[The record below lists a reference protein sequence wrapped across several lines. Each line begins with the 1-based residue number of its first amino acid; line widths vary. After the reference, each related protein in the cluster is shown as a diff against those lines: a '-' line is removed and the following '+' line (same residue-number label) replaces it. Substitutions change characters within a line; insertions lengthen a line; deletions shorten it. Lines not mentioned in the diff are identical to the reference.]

1 MSLQGPMVVVTEKEA
16 APLVDALRAAGAF
29 PVVETP
35 WSGLPA
41 AFLAVQPTAIVLA
54 DPGPAASPKAV
65 ETLGRHTST
74 RTNPFIPMIGLARR
88 DAAPALPD
96 ALPVDADGHTDRVVG
111 RLRAAM
117 RVRTFHATVLRRME
131 QARIDGKT
139 MPEMAINDPADEAT
153 LLVTGRGPSYP
164 ELSTAIGERFGL
176 IGALSIEMAARFL
189 NSRDVNGLVIGDGF
203 GPRAVEALLTVL
215 AENARFHD
223 LPVMLHRGPAD
234 LAASFT
240 HSLPNLECLNGTP
253 DECITWMMPM
263 VRLHAFHARLRRMLT
278 SLESEGVT
286 DPNSGLLTT
295 RAFWCDLERAVADS
309 RKRGCALALARF
321 SFGNS
326 EDRRI
331 CIDTA
336 RLVAQV
342 VRQVDFAWQDE
353 DGSILCVFTDT
364 DLRAAHLIARRIA
377 SVLKHTMLTADH
389 EKRRIE
395 VNVTLASLK
404 STDTLESLTRRTG
417 ALLPMA
423 AEAV

>member
-96 ALPVDADGHTDRVVG
+96 ALPVDADGHTDRIVG

-139 MPEMAINDPADEAT
+139 MPEMATSDAADEAT
-153 LLVTGRGPSYP
+153 LLVTGRGSSYP
-164 ELSTAIGERFGL
+164 ELSTAIGEQFGL
-176 IGALSIEMAARFL
+176 IGALSIETAARFL
-189 NSRDVNGLVIGDGF
+189 NSRDVNGLVIGEGF

-223 LPVMLHRGPAD
+223 LPVTLHRGSGRSCRFIRPFAAQSRMPQRHAGRMHHVDDADGAAACLPRPPAAHAD
-234 LAASFT
+234 LARVQRRDRSEQRPAD
-240 HSLPNLECLNGTP
+240 HPRLL
-253 DECITWMMPM
+253 
-263 VRLHAFHARLRRMLT
+263 VRSRTRRHK
-278 SLESEGVT
+278 
-286 DPNSGLLTT
+286 
-295 RAFWCDLERAVADS
+295 S

-326 EDRRI
+326 EDRRV

-342 VRQVDFAWQDE
+342 VRQVSFAWQDE

-364 DLRAAHLIARRIA
+364 DLRAAHLIARRVGQCA
-377 SVLKHTMLTADH
+377 QAHDAD
-389 EKRRIE
+389 
-395 VNVTLASLK
+395 
-404 STDTLESLTRRTG
+404 G
-417 ALLPMA
+417 
-423 AEAV
+423 